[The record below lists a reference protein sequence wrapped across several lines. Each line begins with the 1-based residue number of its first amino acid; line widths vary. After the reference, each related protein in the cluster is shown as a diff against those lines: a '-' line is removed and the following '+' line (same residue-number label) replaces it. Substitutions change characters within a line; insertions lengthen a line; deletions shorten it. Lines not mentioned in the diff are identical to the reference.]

1 MKQLLSIR
9 RAIFYFVVAASLTQL
24 PLSSTARS
32 ASYSNAPASAVAQPD
47 IRVNAFLSADKAQ
60 RGRSVQAA
68 VVMEIPGG
76 FHVNSNR
83 PLGKFA
89 IPTTIKVEAPGGIRV
104 GAVAY
109 PRAVVRQFKFA
120 EERLAVY
127 EGRAVMRFNVT
138 VPASFQTG
146 ETQLRMRVRFQS
158 CNDEVCFQPV
168 TRDITLPLN
177 VVGANESV
185 QRING
190 EYFGGRRSR

>member
-1 MKQLLSIR
+1 MKRLFSIR
-9 RAIFYFVVAASLTQL
+9 YTILLLIAAASLAQF
-24 PLSSTARS
+24 PASSGAVLS
-32 ASYSNAPASAVAQPD
+32 ASNFSAAATAQPD
-47 IRVNAFLSADKAQ
+47 IRVDAYLSANKAQ
-60 RGRSVQAA
+60 RGRAVQAA

-104 GAVAY
+104 GPVVY
-109 PRAVVRQFKFA
+109 PRAIARQFKFA

-138 VPASFQTG
+138 VPANFQTG

-190 EYFGGRRSR
+190 EYFGGRRGR